1 MQSLYNLDVPGKG
14 QTWSSA
20 ATGHLATVDG
30 AFCTTTKN
38 FNRDL
43 LKTPSEVGI
52 IFNRLG

>member
-1 MQSLYNLDVPGKG
+1 MQSLYNLDMPGKG

-30 AFCTTTKN
+30 VFCTTTKN

-43 LKTPSEVGI
+43 LKTPSEAGI